1 MAWLTEVFR
10 FLTGVAASLLPRRH
24 WSRLPS
30 HVPVETG
37 AVFSGIATM
46 MAGAA
51 IGIPAFIRHAAAG
64 AALGTNAVV
73 DNALDNHSI
82 SLSPAFN
89 GLSIFTFLLLT
100 PQGWLTLYLLGTGTY
115 RAIAAYFDDP
125 FGEPTLTGIDY
136 VISRGWSRRATR
148 KAVQEREALEG
159 PEISDRVI
167 SASAAGIPDC
177 DFAIVS
183 SRRKPGWER
192 GVAVFTQD
200 ACYRLG
206 EPVERTISG
215 RLRTLYPLRE
225 HNDLEVVRKSVRYE
239 LPRQGAAAIEPQ
251 G

>member
-1 MAWLTEVFR
+1 LD
-10 FLTGVAASLLPRRH
+10 
-24 WSRLPS
+24 
-30 HVPVETG
+30 VPVEAG
-37 AVFSGIATM
+37 AVLSGIATM

-51 IGIPAFIRHAAAG
+51 IGIPGFLRHAAAG
-64 AALGTNAVV
+64 AALGTSAVV
-73 DNALDNHSI
+73 GNALDNHSI

-100 PQGWLTLYLLGTGTY
+100 PQGWLTLYFVGTGTY

-136 VISRGWSRRATR
+136 VISRCRTHRATR

-159 PEISDRVI
+159 PDRVI

-206 EPVERTISG
+206 EPVERTVSG

-225 HNDLEVVRKSVRYE
+225 HSDLEVVRKSVHYE
-239 LPRQGAAAIEPQ
+239 LPEQGSRF
-251 G
+251 